1 MAEGQK
7 LLRSSCESVS
17 ICGCLFVT
25 DGSVAI
31 LEHALIHPW
40 SCWFVLLVLPLLFG
54 LVWIE
59 LAFSGCCQEVTTVFR
74 KEPPAVAAAD

>member
-40 SCWFVLLVLPLLFG
+40 SFWFVLLVLPLLFG
-54 LVWIE
+54 LVSFGLDWVGFQW
-59 LAFSGCCQEVTTVFR
+59 LLSGGYYGF
-74 KEPPAVAAAD
+74 